1 MKWIGLI
8 ILLAYVHGVAVMSGV
23 SKCPGCSSAQ
33 QGSIIS
39 KSRST
44 LLRVCKVHN
53 TVLPG
58 KRVHFD
64 HCVVS
69 ADFTCESCMY
79 SVSIL
84 YTVRSMIGL
93 STCQIMECNE
103 LSSGI

>member
-1 MKWIGLI
+1 MIVNK
-8 ILLAYVHGVAVMSGV
+8 
-23 SKCPGCSSAQ
+23 SAAFA
-33 QGSIIS
+33 S
-39 KSRST
+39 
-44 LLRVCKVHN
+44 

-58 KRVHFD
+58 KRVDFD

-69 ADFTCESCMY
+69 ADFTCESYMY

-93 STCQIMECNE
+93 STCLIMECNE

>member
-1 MKWIGLI
+1 MPV
-8 ILLAYVHGVAVMSGV
+8 YTS
-23 SKCPGCSSAQ
+23 P
-33 QGSIIS
+33 
-39 KSRST
+39 
-44 LLRVCKVHN
+44 

-58 KRVHFD
+58 KRVDFD

-84 YTVRSMIGL
+84 YTVRLMIGL

-103 LSSGI
+103 LLFGIWRGKCPKIVHFYVRLGCDS

>member
-1 MKWIGLI
+1 MVPMMLQ
-8 ILLAYVHGVAVMSGV
+8 LEPTSSGIMHTE
-23 SKCPGCSSAQ
+23 SKGK
-33 QGSIIS
+33 GGEE
-39 KSRST
+39 KSGGE
-44 LLRVCKVHN
+44 RVTIT

-84 YTVRSMIGL
+84 YTIRSMIGL
-93 STCQIMECNE
+93 SSCQIMECNE

>member
-1 MKWIGLI
+1 MI
-8 ILLAYVHGVAVMSGV
+8 IIVTAGVVY
-23 SKCPGCSSAQ
+23 PGQ
-33 QGSIIS
+33 IDLP
-39 KSRST
+39 ST
-44 LLRVCKVHN
+44 

-58 KRVHFD
+58 KRVDFD

>member
-1 MKWIGLI
+1 MEEDLVESG
-8 ILLAYVHGVAVMSGV
+8 AY
-23 SKCPGCSSAQ
+23 
-33 QGSIIS
+33 
-39 KSRST
+39 KSMCKST
-44 LLRVCKVHN
+44 

-58 KRVHFD
+58 KRVDFD

-103 LSSGI
+103 LLSGI

>member
-1 MKWIGLI
+1 MYIHILREPVFYALVILNMHVWNKSVRTYTGKMKKGF
-8 ILLAYVHGVAVMSGV
+8 VGT
-23 SKCPGCSSAQ
+23 C
-33 QGSIIS
+33 
-39 KSRST
+39 
-44 LLRVCKVHN
+44 

-58 KRVHFD
+58 KRVDSD

-69 ADFTCESCMY
+69 ADFMCESCMY

-93 STCQIMECNE
+93 STCQIMEYSE

>member
-1 MKWIGLI
+1 MDPDKSFV
-8 ILLAYVHGVAVMSGV
+8 LLDSF
-23 SKCPGCSSAQ
+23 SSLEQSVEYLDSLDFSESDIQVRNAAQ
-33 QGSIIS
+33 S
-39 KSRST
+39 
-44 LLRVCKVHN
+44 

-58 KRVHFD
+58 KRVDFD

-84 YTVRSMIGL
+84 YTVRSMVGL

>member
-1 MKWIGLI
+1 MHLCTIPKWISQDKQIKIVTQLLLLLISIVDCGL
-8 ILLAYVHGVAVMSGV
+8 G
-23 SKCPGCSSAQ
+23 
-33 QGSIIS
+33 
-39 KSRST
+39 RT
-44 LLRVCKVHN
+44 

-58 KRVHFD
+58 KRVDFD